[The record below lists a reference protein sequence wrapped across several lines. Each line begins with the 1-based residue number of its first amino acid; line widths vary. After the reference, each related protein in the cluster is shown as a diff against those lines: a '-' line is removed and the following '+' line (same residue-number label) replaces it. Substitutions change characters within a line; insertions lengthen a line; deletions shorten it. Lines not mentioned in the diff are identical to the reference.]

1 MNWLLSALFA
11 GWTYSDII
19 ELSTTTGTVGKEGL
33 YSFKTGLHCLTTVEQ
48 ESSSGKMLPV
58 KILESEAFSSL

>member
-1 MNWLLSALFA
+1 MNWLLGALFA

-33 YSFKTGLHCLTTVEQ
+33 YSLKTGLHCSPAMEQ
-48 ESSSGKMLPV
+48 ESSNGKMLPV